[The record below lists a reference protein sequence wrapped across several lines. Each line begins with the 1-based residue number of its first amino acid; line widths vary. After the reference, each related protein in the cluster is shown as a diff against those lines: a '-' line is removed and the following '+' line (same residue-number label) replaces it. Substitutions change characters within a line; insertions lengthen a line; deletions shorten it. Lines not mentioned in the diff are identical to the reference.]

1 LEKIDNT
8 YLMFSSLL
16 FSLFLALYFFILA
29 PTENNAL
36 LWARYSANLSF
47 LYLFAAFSASALNQ
61 WFKNQATKILLKNR
75 RYLGLSFAIAHTFH
89 LAALIYFF
97 LDSNDQP
104 SMVSIIGGGLGYLLM
119 YAMAI
124 TSTDKMVR
132 RLGIKNWRLLHTIG
146 INYLIGAFL
155 FTFIANAFQ
164 KDIYSI
170 YTIFTIAVFMIWMLK
185 LINRARQ

>member
-1 LEKIDNT
+1 
-8 YLMFSSLL
+8 MFSSLL

-104 SMVSIIGGGLGYLLM
+104 SMVSIIGGGFGYLLM
-119 YAMAI
+119 YAMAL

-132 RLGIKNWRLLHTIG
+132 RVGIKNWKLLHSFG
-146 INYLIGAFL
+146 INYLVIAFL
-155 FTFIANAFQ
+155 FTFIANIFQ
-164 KDIYSI
+164 KEIYSI
-170 YTIFTIAVFMIWMLK
+170 YTIFTIAALMIWTLK
-185 LINRARQ
+185 LMNKTRQ